1 MNLLM
6 YRPDQANEIAALF
19 TTTFSAS
26 EGRVEGD
33 LIGNLAAELM
43 HTTRQGDLY
52 GFVALDQGEIGA
64 CIFFSRLTF
73 DSAISAFILSP
84 VAVHPAHQ
92 GKGLGQQLIN
102 HGIAHL
108 KKEGVELLMTY
119 GDPSFYAKTG
129 FHPVDEA
136 TIQAPLNLTAPQGWL
151 GQALIADSIT
161 PIEGRPTCVEAL
173 NKLEY
178 W

>member
-1 MNLLM
+1 MKLLL
-6 YRPDQANEIAALF
+6 YHPEQANEIIELF

-26 EGRVEGD
+26 EGQAEGR
-33 LIGNLAAELM
+33 LIGNLAAELIA
-43 HTTRQGDLY
+43 TADQSDLY
-52 GFVALDQGEIGA
+52 GFVAVDQGEIRA
-64 CIFFSRLTF
+64 CILFSRLTF
-73 DSAISAFILSP
+73 DAGVSAFILSP

-92 GKGLGQQLIN
+92 GKGLGQQLIDF
-102 HGIAHL
+102 GIAHL

-136 TIQAPLNLTAPQGWL
+136 TIQAPLSLSAPQGWL
-151 GQALIADSIT
+151 GQSLIADSIA
-161 PIEGRPTCVEAL
+161 PIEGRPSCVEAL
-173 NKLEY
+173 NRPEY